1 MLLTTIRTFDQKM
14 GLIPRVTVAFSIL
27 RPSLIRKEDVSSIR
41 ISPRCVGSLR
51 VLFRQERTVSSV
63 ACAMLAAWFGT
74 TPRTSTALKRR
85 SASRPMR
92 DKVREVDLVS
102 VERPGRDA
110 FTKSATNDNSKTT
123 EESNVFFFMD
133 LFIVFDAPT
142 VRVLLAGMRWRPF
155 QIQNLLVQTV
165 PRYPTAE
172 WQEGNEQPQS
182 GSFDPIS
189 CSTMNRTLEL
199 SRSPPL
205 CDMTSRFALTSF
217 SSWERASRRT
227 GFSFS

>member
-1 MLLTTIRTFDQKM
+1 MSLTKIRTFDQKM
-14 GLIPRVTVAFSIL
+14 ALIPRATVAFFIP
-27 RPSLIRKEDVSSIR
+27 RFSLIRKVDVSSIR

-102 VERPGRDA
+102 VERPGQNA
-110 FTKSATNDNSKTT
+110 FTKSATSDNSMTT
-123 EESNVFFFMD
+123 AEESNVFFFMD

-142 VRVLLAGMRWRPF
+142 VRVLLAGMRWRLF
-155 QIQNLLVQTV
+155 RIQNLLAHAV

-172 WQEGNEQPQS
+172 WKEGNEQPQS

-217 SSWERASRRT
+217 
-227 GFSFS
+227 